1 MESETYRKIG
11 RGGAGN
17 YYSKQDVEEAARRA
31 AEVRVG
37 NSDLEIETKTLSISK
52 LCAKPI
58 LGP

>member
-37 NSDLEIETKTLSISK
+37 NSELEIETKTLSISK